1 MAKKKKPRISL
12 KLQLI
17 GILAAGLSLFLVI
30 VLVLSAVQNAV
41 NAVIIILESDRVG
54 QYEQYTRSKLA
65 VAPEIVELT
74 GKFKLYMDKAIRE
87 YNEGSSYDITAF
99 DANDDPLIYWMV
111 GICAAYT
118 KNWTV
123 NTEHNIMGVRGLP
136 YDCSPDDSI
145 LAACRMI
152 VKLYGELALD
162 IDTSYFVP
170 EDFKNDFYLSET
182 TYNYDPAYYPELL
195 PYAFNSEFYFGYPS
209 ADGQTY
215 LQMDEDG
222 NQEDLEDDQMASQK
236 MYLFTAAY
244 FYGSTD
250 IRKFW
255 MFKYSSETY
264 NGNGE
269 WVDEN
274 GIRHAFWDDEILEEY
289 SNVYTVKQKNDL
301 AAERRLAQLGSKQDL
316 EEYLEYEQS
325 VVFQLD
331 LSLVNMVYKYYDA
344 YNVQINTGQKL
355 CLPVPEAYS
364 WLVAK
369 SALTGYFGYRDAVR
383 TYNEATGQWGWST
396 GKRYENGQPV
406 PAYPHRGIDIGLD
419 EGYNLIACISGTVT
433 ELVNNPGSGEGCH
446 IGITSNDG
454 AYTFRYLHCQESSFT
469 VQNGDTV
476 KQGQVI
482 AKCGS
487 TGPVTGAHL
496 HFEIRDNSDY
506 KNIDPLFI
514 LTNGEEKCDYG
525 EDNYYKIAGTDC
537 KIITE
542 VPAWFTSGPE
552 YNSEDVRILA
562 SMIACECVGG
572 DFSGG
577 GQPYAGKL
585 GCGIVA
591 QNRLELWGNRYGF
604 ESIEDVLLQTLNGV
618 YMFSPAAPSGSLRSA
633 LDTYDSGKLDD
644 DCISAAIDALS
655 GTKTVP
661 YNGKNYDFTGF
672 LFYANMPGKDR
683 RGVVVIGG
691 HGYAVWQFWDFSQ
704 EPPANAVDQ

>member
-30 VLVLSAVQNAV
+30 ILVLSAVQNAV

-74 GKFKLYMDKAIRE
+74 GKFKLYMDQAIRE

-136 YDCSPDDSI
+136 YDCTPDDSI

-152 VKLYGELALD
+152 VNLYGELALD

-170 EDFKNDFYLSET
+170 EDFKNDFYLSPT
-182 TYNYDPAYYPELL
+182 TYNYDPNYYPELL

-209 ADGQTY
+209 EDGLTY
-215 LQMDEDG
+215 LQMDKDG

-274 GIRHAFWDDEILEEY
+274 GIRHAFWDDEILEEF

-301 AAERRLAQLGSKQDL
+301 AAARRLAQLGSRKDL
-316 EEYLEYEQS
+316 EEYLDYEQS

-344 YNVQINTGQKL
+344 YNVQINTEQKVGLPFGTDFAEGITKSMLSSEFGFRERIWLGQQ
-355 CLPVPEAYS
+355 YS
-364 WLVAK
+364 
-369 SALTGYFGYRDAVR
+369 SGIYYDENG
-383 TYNEATGQWGWST
+383 NEA
-396 GKRYENGQPV
+396 
-406 PAYPHRGIDIGLD
+406 
-419 EGYNLIACISGTVT
+419 
-433 ELVNNPGSGEGCH
+433 
-446 IGITSNDG
+446 
-454 AYTFRYLHCQESSFT
+454 
-469 VQNGDTV
+469 
-476 KQGQVI
+476 
-482 AKCGS
+482 
-487 TGPVTGAHL
+487 
-496 HFEIRDNSDY
+496 
-506 KNIDPLFI
+506 
-514 LTNGEEKCDYG
+514 
-525 EDNYYKIAGTDC
+525 
-537 KIITE
+537 E
-542 VPAWFTSGPE
+542 V
-552 YNSEDVRILA
+552 Y
-562 SMIACECVGG
+562 
-572 DFSGG
+572 
-577 GQPYAGKL
+577 
-585 GCGIVA
+585 
-591 QNRLELWGNRYGF
+591 
-604 ESIEDVLLQTLNGV
+604 
-618 YMFSPAAPSGSLRSA
+618 
-633 LDTYDSGKLDD
+633 
-644 DCISAAIDALS
+644 
-655 GTKTVP
+655 
-661 YNGKNYDFTGF
+661 
-672 LFYANMPGKDR
+672 
-683 RGVVVIGG
+683 
-691 HGYAVWQFWDFSQ
+691 
-704 EPPANAVDQ
+704 